1 MNISKNIKIKC
12 DVTAENTE
20 KIITCM
26 TEQFE
31 QYAAAVD
38 VDDQNIAIS
47 TIKAGLSNMHQT
59 DANVKLIESKDG
71 KSYTIKIDATS
82 KLTIVFWIGTVISLF
97 FLPLLLADIGIV
109 FYNKSQIEKTFDNV
123 LNSIKDEF

>member
-1 MNISKNIKIKC
+1 
-12 DVTAENTE
+12 
-20 KIITCM
+20 M

-82 KLTIVFWIGTVISLF
+82 KLSIVFWIGTVISLCF
-97 FLPLLLADIGIV
+97 PILLLADIGIV